1 MHPKVMIR
9 AYVGRESDSSTHV
22 DQSRRHVQFR
32 ALRPYHCWKH
42 LKLRSNYLFSRR
54 YMRQKWLWRKC
65 SRMFAHVFDSVSR
78 STSSG
83 WILNP
88 KLMVRLYVF
97 EESLWSNCSWTSS
110 QQLLEAFKKQCFDF
124 KDIISGKS
132 GYWRIPIYFLHVS
145 FDYSSLRINLYPKNS
160 WTFFNNLSCLSAIN
174 CHTLT
179 MEGHCNPHTG
189 HQYTDSKT
197 SGIIFAN
204 ICQQCKV
211 DLP

>member
-1 MHPKVMIR
+1 MSSLHVSSIDELRMKMHPKVMIR
-9 AYVGRESDSSTHV
+9 AYVGRESDSIDTCRPKQKACAISCTS
-22 DQSRRHVQFR
+22 SRQ
-32 ALRPYHCWKH
+32 L
-42 LKLRSNYLFSRR
+42 LKTFETSQQLFIFKTL
-54 YMRQKWLWRKC
+54 YEAKVVVKC
-65 SRMFAHVFDSVSR
+65 SRMFAHVLDSVSR

-160 WTFFNNLSCLSAIN
+160 WTFF
-174 CHTLT
+174 
-179 MEGHCNPHTG
+179 
-189 HQYTDSKT
+189 
-197 SGIIFAN
+197 
-204 ICQQCKV
+204 
-211 DLP
+211 